1 MSFSSS
7 TISSGD
13 SQISTD
19 LIQPK
24 PVYNLIELDLEE
36 YEKNELVLDTIH
48 KLMVFFEKSKNCIC
62 HHTKKQKDIR
72 I

>member
-1 MSFSSS
+1 MSSSSS

-13 SQISTD
+13 SQMSTD

-36 YEKNELVLDTIH
+36 YEEKELVLDTIH
-48 KLMVFFEKSKNCIC
+48 ELMIFFEESENCTC
-62 HHTKKQKDIR
+62 
-72 I
+72 